1 MATELDTELVART
14 LAHRYVSHLFDGPK
28 GPPSDWILHHIG
40 ATEIICI
47 VHALDIEPKLWD
59 EIVQSLIGVR
69 KEQGR
74 L

>member
-1 MATELDTELVART
+1 MNTFTEEDIARL

-28 GPPSDWILHHIG
+28 GPPGDWVTHHVG

-47 VHALDIEPKLWD
+47 AHTFNIEPKLWD
-59 EIVQSLIGVR
+59 EIVQSIVSVR